1 MWSILLAGDH
11 HQIQHGPNMV
21 AIWSQPGFG
30 LVATGLGQ
38 WSPLNSEAVSG
49 GDSDNG
55 VGAAKLLIWRAR
67 QDSNLRPLP
76 SEGEP
81 VSFQEAA

>member
-1 MWSILLAGDH
+1 MWSISPARGYR
-11 HQIQHGPNMV
+11 QIRRGLNTV

-76 SEGEP
+76 SEG
-81 VSFQEAA
+81 STLSS